1 MDNIL
6 IYLIQS
12 YNVEAFNIL
21 FNKYY
26 KLSKI
31 WAKDILK
38 MNEYFNVEF
47 EYLESDLI
55 NNLYRAFESYDS
67 SKGVFYSYI
76 KKAVNFTVRNYMRD
90 LQKSIICSYSLDS
103 EIEEN
108 ILLMDV
114 IASEDNMSK
123 ILERYHLVEEV
134 DEFLDK
140 VSLFKED
147 DQLIVK
153 LKMQGYSANEIFK
166 MTGFNMRKISYILS
180 KVKKM

>member
-76 KKAVNFTVRNYMRD
+76 KSAVHFTVRNYMRD
-90 LQKSIICSYSLDS
+90 IQKNIVCSYSLDS
-103 EIEEN
+103 EIEEKD
-108 ILLMDV
+108 IPQDT
-114 IASEDNMSK
+114 
-123 ILERYHLVEEV
+123 
-134 DEFLDK
+134 
-140 VSLFKED
+140 LFNKF
-147 DQLIVK
+147 VNWFR
-153 LKMQGYSANEIFK
+153 LKN
-166 MTGFNMRKISYILS
+166 
-180 KVKKM
+180 